1 MSDIFKLIWRA
12 VVDLF
17 RSRASL
23 EAEILTLRHQLN
35 VLRRNS
41 AKRPAFTNIDRLVFA
56 ALYRLVPRV
65 VNALVI
71 VEPETV
77 IGWHRVGFRLFWR
90 WKSRCRRGR
99 PMVPL
104 EIRQLIRDMSLANP
118 LWGAPRIHGELL
130 KLGIDVGQTSV
141 AKYMARQRRPPSQGW
156 KTFLRNH
163 GRPPSERDFQRQ

>member
-12 VVDLF
+12 VAELF

-23 EAEILTLRHQLN
+23 EAEILTLRHQVN

-77 IGWHRVGFRLFWR
+77 IGWHRPGFRLFWR
-90 WKSRCRRGR
+90 WKSRCRGGR
-99 PMVPL
+99 PKVLL
-104 EIRQLIRDMSLANP
+104 EIRQL
-118 LWGAPRIHGELL
+118 
-130 KLGIDVGQTSV
+130 
-141 AKYMARQRRPPSQGW
+141 
-156 KTFLRNH
+156 LRNIDRKSTRLNSSH
-163 GRPPSERDFQRQ
+163 L

>member
-12 VVDLF
+12 VVELF

-23 EAEILTLRHQLN
+23 EAEILTLRHQIN

-65 VNALVI
+65 VNSLVI

-77 IGWHRVGFRLFWR
+77 IGWHRAGFRLFWR
-90 WKSRCRRGR
+90 WKSRYRG
-99 PMVPL
+99 
-104 EIRQLIRDMSLANP
+104 
-118 LWGAPRIHGELL
+118 G
-130 KLGIDVGQTSV
+130 
-141 AKYMARQRRPPSQGW
+141 
-156 KTFLRNH
+156 
-163 GRPPSERDFQRQ
+163 

>member
-12 VVDLF
+12 VVELF

-23 EAEILTLRHQLN
+23 EAEILTLRHQIN

-77 IGWHRVGFRLFWR
+77 IGWHRAGFRLFWR

-99 PMVPL
+99 PKVPF
-104 EIRQLIRDMSLANP
+104 EIRQLIRGKPAIMLKCGISSQHQCLVPRLAT
-118 LWGAPRIHGELL
+118 LHHGS
-130 KLGIDVGQTSV
+130 IV
-141 AKYMARQRRPPSQGW
+141 MRC
-156 KTFLRNH
+156 
-163 GRPPSERDFQRQ
+163 